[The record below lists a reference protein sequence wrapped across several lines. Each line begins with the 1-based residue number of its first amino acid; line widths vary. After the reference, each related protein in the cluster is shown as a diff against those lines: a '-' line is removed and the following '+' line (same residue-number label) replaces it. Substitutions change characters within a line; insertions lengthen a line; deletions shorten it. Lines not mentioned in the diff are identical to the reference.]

1 MNGNSTLSYE
11 SLFSEGFTIENFKK
25 AVHLLYFEN
34 NTDLKKLADQYL
46 CNFDRSAEAWDI
58 SINVLNTVDLEEE
71 AYFNASQILKKKIRF
86 DFGNYTENKVISE
99 TLCKFL
105 IEKIIQFKNHKFYL
119 LTNLCK
125 CFSLLTVFS
134 HHLNPDMIKELVEK
148 LNNSGVKNQLSL
160 LLVFNYLAE
169 NIQDDE
175 IVIDETYM
183 RGYESY
189 LYTISSDIITFL
201 NYLVILMSDEDQ
213 RRKLI
218 EEDKTNMNL
227 FRLLNKNV
235 SLFIIKIV
243 ECFKNWVVLGLNAT
257 TLQKLQTNEISLINF
272 VFNIDNENL
281 DTYSDCICVLLKLP
295 FHNENLKPLGQ
306 LVLSKVISFKER

>member
-1 MNGNSTLSYE
+1 LSLYINLNIMNENSNSTYSYQ
-11 SLFSEGFTIENFKK
+11 SLFSKGYTIENFKK
-25 AVHLLYFEN
+25 AVHLLYFET

-58 SINVLNTVDLEEE
+58 SINVLNTADLEEE

-86 DFGNYTENKVISE
+86 DFGNYTENKVISQ
-99 TLCKFL
+99 TLCNFL

-125 CFSLLTVFS
+125 CFSLLTVFC

-169 NIQDDE
+169 NVQDDE

-183 RGYESY
+183 RGYETY
-189 LYTISSDIITFL
+189 LYTISPEIITFL
-201 NYLVILMSDEDQ
+201 DFLVILMSDENQ
-213 RRKLI
+213 RRKLL
-218 EEDKTNMNL
+218 EEDNTNLNL
-227 FRLLNKNV
+227 FRLMNKYV
-235 SLFIIKIV
+235 II
-243 ECFKNWVVLGLNAT
+243 F
-257 TLQKLQTNEISLINF
+257 
-272 VFNIDNENL
+272 
-281 DTYSDCICVLLKLP
+281 LK
-295 FHNENLKPLGQ
+295 
-306 LVLSKVISFKER
+306 